1 MEYKLKTIYPLSALT
16 LAMALSS
23 GQSFA
28 AEAQVNSDN
37 DQTETKTAQQTEE
50 KVARKDTLFETIQ
63 ITAQK
68 REASIQSTPISV
80 TAISGDVLDQMGIT
94 NMDDFQF
101 FAPGITITND
111 SMAIINIRGVGT
123 TAFGVATDP
132 SSTIYIDG
140 IYQPRPTTGYQ
151 DMFDV
156 ERLEL
161 LRGPQGVLFGRNSV
175 GGALNIISKAPTDD
189 AEGTVGLTLGSYN
202 KQTLTGTFSGGL
214 TDNSRGRVTLLK
226 NTRDGIYKDMLTGEE
241 YQDEDTFAGRGTL
254 AIDLSDKLEIV
265 LRGDYNNDGGTGY
278 ISQRGG
284 YTQDYVDA
292 GAAIP
297 KDDYDIALN
306 YKPKTDVEVWGLSST
321 LTWTGDDYTIKS
333 ISSYRESDFD
343 QTTDADATEFT
354 VFNIN
359 FFEASES
366 FTQEFQLS
374 NTTPDG
380 LDWITGLFYLKE
392 DGSGGIDLL
401 FDGLAIEITE
411 ENVTEAYAAFG
422 QMTYDV
428 NPKLR
433 ATFGLRYSYES
444 KNYGYITN
452 VNGGLDDTGTPDDSW
467 SAWTPRFALDYDLAD
482 DIMIYASATS
492 GFKSGGFQIG
502 DGTSFEQE
510 DLWSYETG
518 IKSTLL
524 ENRLRANVGL
534 FLYDYT
540 NLQVVEYDDDSGIST
555 TTNAGKA
562 TIQGI
567 EGEFVA
573 RVSDNFDVNLVVT
586 YTNSEFD
593 YFPQGEG
600 VDFAGNELPN
610 TPNLT
615 YSLGAQYTTEI
626 ANVGYLVYRGDY
638 AWRDGVYFKSNN
650 EEKFQ
655 SDSYSL
661 LNLSVSL
668 MTFDEQWEVS
678 LYGTNMLDERYAT
691 YITAGRNLDGSLTDS
706 GNTSNTYG
714 EPRQYGVKVRYNF

>member
-1 MEYKLKTIYPLSALT
+1 MKYKLKTIYPLSALT

-380 LDWITGLFYLKE
+380 LDWITGLFYL
-392 DGSGGIDLL
+392 
-401 FDGLAIEITE
+401 
-411 ENVTEAYAAFG
+411 
-422 QMTYDV
+422 
-428 NPKLR
+428 
-433 ATFGLRYSYES
+433 
-444 KNYGYITN
+444 
-452 VNGGLDDTGTPDDSW
+452 
-467 SAWTPRFALDYDLAD
+467 
-482 DIMIYASATS
+482 
-492 GFKSGGFQIG
+492 
-502 DGTSFEQE
+502 
-510 DLWSYETG
+510 
-518 IKSTLL
+518 
-524 ENRLRANVGL
+524 RLC
-534 FLYDYT
+534 
-540 NLQVVEYDDDSGIST
+540 
-555 TTNAGKA
+555 
-562 TIQGI
+562 
-567 EGEFVA
+567 
-573 RVSDNFDVNLVVT
+573 SD
-586 YTNSEFD
+586 
-593 YFPQGEG
+593 
-600 VDFAGNELPN
+600 
-610 TPNLT
+610 
-615 YSLGAQYTTEI
+615 
-626 ANVGYLVYRGDY
+626 
-638 AWRDGVYFKSNN
+638 
-650 EEKFQ
+650 
-655 SDSYSL
+655 
-661 LNLSVSL
+661 
-668 MTFDEQWEVS
+668 
-678 LYGTNMLDERYAT
+678 
-691 YITAGRNLDGSLTDS
+691 
-706 GNTSNTYG
+706 
-714 EPRQYGVKVRYNF
+714 